1 MEEKDVMTPVIVALY
16 DDFAVAQRVRTELV
30 KNGGFPTDR
39 VELTSRAE
47 TGQADAEPGET
58 YWRKVS
64 NYFHAIFDQTGDDAY
79 ADQFADRVRNGCS
92 AITVHPRSDDE
103 IDSARTIL
111 RNNHPADLREEHAPK
126 KN

>member
-1 MEEKDVMTPVIVALY
+1 MTPVIVALY

-30 KNGGFPTDR
+30 KDGFPTDR
-39 VELTSRAE
+39 VELTSKAE
-47 TGQADAEPGET
+47 SGQADAEPGDT
-58 YWRKVS
+58 YWLKVS

-79 ADQFADRVRNGCS
+79 ADQFADRVRNGSS

-103 IDSARTIL
+103 MDSARTIL
-111 RNNHPADLREEHAPK
+111 RNNHPADVREELAQK